1 MAASIGT
8 AWIQI
13 KPSMQGVGKDIGK
26 QLDGEMSKSDTGFNK
41 FSNSATT
48 ALGKI
53 GKFGFTALA
62 ATAAATTALIGSRI
76 TSAVKRVDTLNNFP
90 RVLQAMGFSGAE
102 AAASTTKLSESLQGL
117 PTALQDGAAGVQRLV
132 SAGVKEL
139 PRATNGFLALNNAV
153 LASGGDT
160 VAASRGMDALANSI
174 SSGTIQAD
182 RWTTITETMPLA
194 LSNLGKATGKSTEE
208 LREMFRQN
216 PQGLLDAIIELNEK
230 GGDGFSSLE
239 DAARAATGGIGTAWS
254 NLQNAIDRGWEALV
268 RAIGGGGE
276 EGLQKGA
283 EKISN
288 AIKTLGDTFSD
299 VMKDIGEW
307 IDNNSDLINNTLIP
321 ALKGVALAIGLITL
335 GFMVA
340 TLISGGWVTLIIVA
354 ILALGAIVGYVISR
368 WGHVF
373 QDLWDRSE
381 PFRQWLVG
389 AFSAAWDLITIA
401 VNWLIPRIQALWGA
415 LMIFW
420 DGAKPVRDFIAQQ
433 FKAALDNV
441 RTAFDDLANAIRPHI
456 PLLKWLAKFV
466 GVAALILVGVFVAA
480 VVAAILIILAII
492 AVIARVI
499 TWFWTLGVRIQ
510 QAMDRFRN
518 AIVSGIRQA
527 IAIFRMLPGMILVS
541 LGSMGRLLVN
551 SGKAIIDGLVN
562 GIKSH
567 ASRVV
572 SAVKGVLQSA
582 RDLLPFSPAKEGPFS
597 GRGWTAYSG
606 ASLMEGLATGIS
618 KAAPKAVGAMRNVV
632 DDLASPVSPDVLM
645 PSAMNMSS
653 GNGLNPPTISQT
665 SSSTTDPS
673 ALNTIGASSSRPT
686 HIENMQVTIASDYDA
701 TRLLETLGIKQDL
714 FSKGVS

>member
-13 KPSMQGVGKDIGK
+13 KPSMQGVGKDIGR
-26 QLDGEMSKSDTGFNK
+26 QLEGEVSKSSSGINQL
-41 FSNSATT
+41 SNNMTSA
-48 ALGKI
+48 LQRI

-62 ATAAATTALIGSRI
+62 ATAAATTALIASRI
-76 TSAVKRVDTLNNFP
+76 SSAVKRVDTLNNFP
-90 RVLQAMGFSGAE
+90 KVLRAMGATGKEATGA
-102 AAASTTKLSESLQGL
+102 TNKLAKELQGL
-117 PTALQDGAAGVQRLV
+117 PTALQDAAQGTQLLV
-132 SAGVKEL
+132 TSGLSVPK
-139 PRATNGFLALNNAV
+139 ATDAFLALNNAI
-153 LASGGDT
+153 LASGGDSVT
-160 VAASRGMDALANSI
+160 AQRGLDAFRQSL
-174 SSGTIQAD
+174 SSGVIQGQ
-182 RWTTITETMPLA
+182 RWNTLVETMPVA
-194 LSNLGKATGKSTEE
+194 FANLQKATGKTTEQ
-208 LREMFRQN
+208 LRETFRQD
-216 PQGLLDAIIELNEK
+216 PQGLLDKIIKLNQEGGK
-230 GGDGFSSLE
+230 GFDSLE
-239 DAARAATGGIGTAWS
+239 DAARAMTGGIGTAWS
-254 NLQNAIDRGWEALV
+254 NLGNAIDRGWQALITS
-268 RAIGGGGE
+268 IGGGDME
-276 EGLQKGA
+276 RGA
-283 EKISN
+283 KMVSDLFEN
-288 AIKTLGDTFSD
+288 LGKTIESTMKYIGTWVSD
-299 VMKDIGEW
+299 
-307 IDNNSDLINNTLIP
+307 NTQLINNVFIP
-321 ALKGVALAIGLITL
+321 ALKGIAGAIGLITAAFVIMNL
-335 GFMVA
+335 VNP
-340 TLISGGWVTLIIVA
+340 VNLIILG
-354 ILALGAIVGYVISR
+354 ILALGAIVGYVVDR